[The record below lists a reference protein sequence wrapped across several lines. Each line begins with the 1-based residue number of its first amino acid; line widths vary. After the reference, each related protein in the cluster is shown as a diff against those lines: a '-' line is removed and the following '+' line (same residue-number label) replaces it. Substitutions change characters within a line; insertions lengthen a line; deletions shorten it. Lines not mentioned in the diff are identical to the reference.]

1 MVQEALPSL
10 HTHERE
16 MTMGNWTMVG
26 GMSFVM
32 TGGAN
37 APDHVR
43 FTRAPAQAQATGNEQ
58 GA

>member
-1 MVQEALPSL
+1 M
-10 HTHERE
+10 
-16 MTMGNWTMVG
+16 MMDDWTMVG

-43 FTRAPAQAQATGNEQ
+43 FTRA
-58 GA
+58 GAGAGDRE

>member
-1 MVQEALPSL
+1 
-10 HTHERE
+10 
-16 MTMGNWTMVG
+16 MGDWTMVG

-43 FTRAPAQAQATGNEQ
+43 FTRASMSATEDEHD
-58 GA
+58 A